1 MRFKF
6 VTGEIIV
13 ISDESI
19 AKILRRDKRYEE
31 VKAKSKEEEPK
42 KRTSKRGDK

>member
-31 VKAKSKEEEPK
+31 VKAESKEEEPK

>member
-6 VTGEIIV
+6 VTGEVIV
-13 ISDESI
+13 VSDEDI

-31 VKAKSKEEEPK
+31 IKAEPKQEEPK
-42 KRTSKRGDK
+42 KKPTKRGDK